1 MDKKRLILMGALA
14 VVGVVVFTQ
23 AQKLGQ
29 NTSEPIAAPIVEVE
43 QVEYQDILAA
53 SADIR
58 FGGRLSSANIKWK
71 QWPKEAMSPEYI
83 TREARPEA
91 LEEFSSGVAR
101 SPIYVGEPISER
113 RVVIAGDRGLMSAL
127 LTPGMRAV
135 TTEISTESASG
146 GFIQP
151 GDNVDII
158 LTKEVEEDP
167 LPGQTIGKE
176 VIVSETIFENVR
188 VLAIDQEYDIDEEG
202 GASITGNTATL
213 ELNPSDAEL
222 LQVAIASG
230 ELAMILRPLG
240 SASGTGAATS
250 RAKFSQGSTK
260 RDRLVVYRAGE
271 QSAVAIVDR

>member
-1 MDKKRLILMGALA
+1 
-14 VVGVVVFTQ
+14 
-23 AQKLGQ
+23 
-29 NTSEPIAAPIVEVE
+29 
-43 QVEYQDILAA
+43 
-53 SADIR
+53 
-58 FGGRLSSANIKWK
+58 
-71 QWPKEAMSPEYI
+71 
-83 TREARPEA
+83 
-91 LEEFSSGVAR
+91 
-101 SPIYVGEPISER
+101 
-113 RVVIAGDRGLMSAL
+113 MSAL

-158 LTKEVEEDP
+158 LTKEIEEDP
-167 LPGQTIGKE
+167 LPGQTRGKD
-176 VIVSETIFENVR
+176 VFVSETIFENVR

-213 ELNPSDAEL
+213 ELSPGDAEL

-240 SASGTGAATS
+240 TNGSGAATS
-250 RAKFSQGSTK
+250 RAKFSQGNTK

-271 QSAVAIVDR
+271 QSSVAIINK